1 MSRRQLHAE
10 PPCRDFRAQVDHLL
24 QSGKHAPVVYFVR
37 IGQCVK
43 IGTTTNLRQRVR
55 GFYLGVEDILA
66 IESGDRGLETAYHQ
80 RFRNSRVTDDYR
92 DELFRLDE
100 EISVH
105 VKLLRRHLWQ
115 TRKPDDGLY
124 RVRWYD
130 KKGNLTE
137 GQSAEDPE
145 AITKLI
151 AIFSGSSVHSGRGPL
166 VEGVH
171 YELEGPFSR

>member
-55 GFYLGVEDILA
+55 SFYLGVEDVLA
-66 IESGDRGLETAYHQ
+66 IEPGDSQLETAHHQ

-105 VKLLRRHLWQ
+105 VKLLRRRLWQ
-115 TRKPDDGLY
+115 TRKPDDGEPY

-130 KKGNLTE
+130 DKGNLTE
-137 GQSAEDPE
+137 GQSASNPE
-145 AITKLI
+145 AIMGLI
-151 AIFSGSSVHSGRGPL
+151 AMFSDSNVQSGHPPL

-171 YELEGPFSR
+171 YELEGPFQ